1 MVFFRTCRDGAH
13 LVPTFYYAPPLP
25 FHLYVCIHKLCTF
38 VAVFRYIVKKIGY
51 GLLLM
56 LGVVTLVFFLFT
68 VLPSDPAR
76 MMMGQRSDLQTEE
89 AIRKEMGLDLPL
101 GVQYLAYLNDV
112 SPISWHKTQ
121 DTESFFY
128 LDDKDYHYVK
138 ILPMGKSAIV
148 LKAPYLRRS
157 YQSKR
162 PVGEIITEAF
172 PKTVLL
178 AIVSIVFAL
187 IVGIVIGIFCALF
200 KDTWFDHVA
209 LVFSVLGMSVPS
221 FFAAILFAWVFAFLL
236 SDLTGLSMFGSLY
249 TVDDYG
255 TGQYLD
261 LKNLILPAI
270 TLGIRPL
277 AVVVEL
283 TKNSLLDVLS
293 QDYIRTAKAKGLSKA
308 RIVTHHALKNAL
320 NPVVTAISGWLA
332 GLLAGAVFV
341 EYIFDWKGMG
351 VVIVD
356 ALDKYDFPVVMGS
369 LLYVSI
375 VLIIINI
382 VVDIIYG
389 WLDPRVSLS

>member
-1 MVFFRTCRDGAH
+1 M
-13 LVPTFYYAPPLP
+13 L
-25 FHLYVCIHKLCTF
+25 
-38 VAVFRYIVKKIGY
+38 RYIIKKVLY
-51 GLLLM
+51 GILLM
-56 LGVVTLVFFLFT
+56 FGVVTLVFFLFS

-76 MMMGQRSDLQTEE
+76 MMMGQRSDLETEE

-112 SPISWHKTQ
+112 SPVSWHKTA
-121 DTESFFY
+121 DKDSFFY
-128 LDDKDYHYVK
+128 LNDNNYHYIK
-138 ILPMGKSAIV
+138 IISTGKSAVV

-162 PVGEIITEAF
+162 PVGEIIAEAF

-178 AIVSIVFAL
+178 AVVSIVFAL
-187 IVGIVIGIFCALF
+187 IVGIIVGIFCALY
-200 KDTWFDHVA
+200 KDTWFDHLA
-209 LVFSVLGMSVPS
+209 LVLSTLGMSIPS

-236 SDLTGLSMFGSLY
+236 SDFTGLSMFGSLY

-255 TGQYLD
+255 SGQYLD
-261 LKNLILPAI
+261 LKNLILPAV

-293 QDYIRTAKAKGLSKA
+293 QDYIRTAKAKGLSRQA
-308 RIVTHHALKNAL
+308 IIVRHALKNAL
-320 NPVVTAISGWLA
+320 NPVVTAVSGWLA

-351 VVIVD
+351 IVIVE

-375 VLIIINI
+375 VLVIINI
-382 VVDIIYG
+382 ICDIIYG
-389 WLDPRVSLS
+389 WLDPRVSLN